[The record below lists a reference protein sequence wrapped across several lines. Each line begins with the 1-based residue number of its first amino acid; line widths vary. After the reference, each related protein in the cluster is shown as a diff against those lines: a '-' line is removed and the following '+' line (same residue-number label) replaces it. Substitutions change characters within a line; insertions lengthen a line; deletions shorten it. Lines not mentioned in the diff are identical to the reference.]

1 MKSIREIIGLPENAE
16 IEYKSAKGGFPES
29 LWETF
34 SAFANTNGGVIVLG
48 VKEKDWKYIP
58 SHTTKEQL
66 LSYKKIFWDTMRNR
80 GKISATLVT
89 ENDVMIGNW
98 QDAPV
103 LIIKVPRASYNM
115 RPVYLT
121 HNPFGHTYIRNH
133 EGDYC
138 CSDEEVKRMFA
149 DAQVTQHSFDS
160 DILPNFSMNDI
171 DEETLRAYRQRFLLR
186 LESHPWNEVD
196 DLTFLTKI
204 GGYRID
210 RETGKEGF
218 TRGGLLMSGKYAS
231 ITDPVCTPWYFPDY
245 QEWLE
250 DDDTQRWT
258 DRIYPNGTWEPNLY
272 QFFHRVY
279 TKLAQYQPVKFSLKG
294 IERIDDTSAHMAM
307 REALVNTL
315 VHCNYAIQGNI
326 LIKRTTD
333 GIIMRNPGR
342 MLISI
347 DDFYA
352 GSHSTCRNP
361 YIQKMFM
368 LLGYGERA
376 GSGADIIVRGW
387 LKYNKERPVIV
398 ESVAKEETTLTM
410 PTQRFAIKH
419 SQDVP
424 SLVPSNVLSNV
435 PSDVSS
441 QSMISDNLGHVLAD
455 MTKTQL
461 NKATKVIWALCEKE
475 ELPMQ
480 VLMQFAGESN
490 RSRFRQNIMTP
501 LIQKGYVTPTSAES
515 PNSPKQTYKL
525 TKQGFSIMQPPAY
538 LTDPQSL

>member
-1 MKSIREIIGLPENAE
+1 MKSIREKIGLPENVE

-48 VKEKDWKYIP
+48 VKEKDGKYIP
-58 SHTTKEQL
+58 SFATQEQL
-66 LSYKKIFWDTMRNR
+66 LSYKKIFWDTVRNR

-98 QDAPV
+98 QDVPV

-115 RPVYLT
+115 
-121 HNPFGHTYIRNH
+121 
-133 EGDYC
+133 
-138 CSDEEVKRMFA
+138 
-149 DAQVTQHSFDS
+149 
-160 DILPNFSMNDI
+160 
-171 DEETLRAYRQRFLLR
+171 
-186 LESHPWNEVD
+186 
-196 DLTFLTKI
+196 
-204 GGYRID
+204 
-210 RETGKEGF
+210 
-218 TRGGLLMSGKYAS
+218 
-231 ITDPVCTPWYFPDY
+231 
-245 QEWLE
+245 
-250 DDDTQRWT
+250 
-258 DRIYPNGTWEPNLY
+258 
-272 QFFHRVY
+272 
-279 TKLAQYQPVKFSLKG
+279 
-294 IERIDDTSAHMAM
+294 
-307 REALVNTL
+307 
-315 VHCNYAIQGNI
+315 
-326 LIKRTTD
+326 
-333 GIIMRNPGR
+333 
-342 MLISI
+342 
-347 DDFYA
+347 
-352 GSHSTCRNP
+352 
-361 YIQKMFM
+361 
-368 LLGYGERA
+368 
-376 GSGADIIVRGW
+376 
-387 LKYNKERPVIV
+387 RPVIV

-461 NKATKVIWALCEKE
+461 NKATKVILALCEKE

-490 RSRFRQNIMTP
+490 RSRFRQHIMTP
-501 LIQKGYVTPTSAES
+501 LIQKGYITPTSAES

-538 LTDPQSL
+538 ITDPQSL

>member
-16 IEYKSAKGGFPES
+16 IEYKSAKGGFPENV
-29 LWETF
+29 WETF
-34 SAFANTNGGVIVLG
+34 SAFANTNGGIIVLG
-48 VKEKDWKYIP
+48 VKEKDGKYIP
-58 SHTTKEQL
+58 SYATQEQL
-66 LSYKKIFWDTMRNR
+66 LSYKKIFWDTVRNR

-89 ENDVMIGNW
+89 ENDVMIENW

-138 CSDEEVKRMFA
+138 CSEEVKRMFA
-149 DAQVTQHSFDS
+149 DAQVAQHSFDS
-160 DILPNFSMNDI
+160 EILPNFSMNDI
-171 DEETLRAYRQRFLLR
+171 DGETLRAYRQRFLLR
-186 LESHPWNEVD
+186 VESHPWNEVD

-204 GGYRID
+204 GGYRTD
-210 RETGKEGF
+210 RETGKKGF
-218 TRGGLLMSGKYAS
+218 TRGGLLMFGKYAS
-231 ITDPVCTPWYFPDY
+231 ITDPVCAPWYFPDY

-326 LIKRTTD
+326 LIKRTTE

-376 GSGADIIVRGW
+376 GSGADIIVKGW

-398 ESVAKEETTLTM
+398 ESVAKEETMLTM
-410 PTQRFAIKH
+410 PTQHFAIKNN
-419 SQDVP
+419 QDVP
-424 SLVPSNVLSNV
+424 SNVPSSVPSNV
-435 PSDVSS
+435 PS
-441 QSMISDNLGHVLAD
+441 QSLISGNLRLVFVD
-455 MTKTQL
+455 MTETQL
-461 NKATKVIWALCEKE
+461 NKAAKVILALGERE
-475 ELPMQ
+475 ELPMS
-480 VLMQFAGESN
+480 VLMQIAGDSN

-501 LIQKGYVTPTSAES
+501 LIQKGYVAPTSSES

-525 TKQGFSIMQPPAY
+525 AKQGFSLTQPPAY

>member
-34 SAFANTNGGVIVLG
+34 SAFANTNGGVIILG
-48 VKEKDWKYIP
+48 VKEKDGKYIP
-58 SHTTKEQL
+58 SYATQEQL
-66 LSYKKIFWDTMRNR
+66 LSYKKIFWDTVRNR

-89 ENDVMIGNW
+89 ENDVMIENW

-204 GGYRID
+204 GVYRID

-218 TRGGLLMSGKYAS
+218 TRGGLLMFGKYAS

-279 TKLAQYQPVKFSLKG
+279 TKLAQYQPVKFLLKG
-294 IERIDDTSAHMAM
+294 IERVDDTSAHMAM

-410 PTQRFAIKH
+410 PMQRFSIKH
-419 SQDVP
+419 SRD
-424 SLVPSNVLSNV
+424 VPSNVPSNV

-461 NKATKVIWALCEKE
+461 NKATKVILALCEKE

>member
-1 MKSIREIIGLPENAE
+1 MKSIREIIGLPENVE

-34 SAFANTNGGVIVLG
+34 SAFANTNGGIIVLG
-48 VKEKDWKYIP
+48 VKEKDGKYIP
-58 SHTTKEQL
+58 SCATQEHL
-66 LSYKKIFWDTMRNR
+66 LSYKKIFWDTVRNR
-80 GKISATLVT
+80 NKISATLVT
-89 ENDVMIGNW
+89 ENDVMIENW

-103 LIIKVPRASYNM
+103 LIIKVPRAPYNM

-149 DAQVTQHSFDS
+149 DAQVAQHSFDS

-204 GGYRID
+204 GAYRID

-218 TRGGLLMSGKYAS
+218 TRAGLLMFGKYAS

-250 DDDTQRWT
+250 DDNTQRWT

-326 LIKRTTD
+326 LIKRTKD

-376 GSGADIIVRGW
+376 GSGADIIVKGW

-410 PTQRFAIKH
+410 PTQHFTIKH

-424 SLVPSNVLSNV
+424 SVVPSVV
-435 PSDVSS
+435 PSIVPSGVSS
-441 QSMISDNLGHVLAD
+441 QSLISDNLGHVLAD

-461 NKATKVIWALCEKE
+461 NKVTKVILALCEKE

-490 RSRFRQNIMTP
+490 RSRFRQHIMTP
-501 LIQKGYVTPTSAES
+501 LIQKGYITPTSAES

-538 LTDPQSL
+538 ITDPQSL

>member
-1 MKSIREIIGLPENAE
+1 MKSIREIIGLQENAE

-29 LWETF
+29 VWETF
-34 SAFANTNGGVIVLG
+34 SAFANTNGGIIVLG
-48 VKEKDWKYIP
+48 VKEKDGKYIP
-58 SHTTKEQL
+58 SYATQEQL
-66 LSYKKIFWDTMRNR
+66 LSYKKIFWDTVRNR
-80 GKISATLVT
+80 NKISVTLVT
-89 ENDVMIGNW
+89 GNDVMIENW

-103 LIIKVPRASYNM
+103 LIIKVPRAPYNM

-171 DEETLRAYRQRFLLR
+171 DGETLRAYRQRFLLR

-204 GGYRID
+204 GAYRID
-210 RETGKEGF
+210 RETGEEGF
-218 TRGGLLMSGKYAS
+218 TRGGLLMFGKYAS

-294 IERIDDTSAHMAM
+294 IERIDDTFAHTAM

-376 GSGADIIVRGW
+376 GSGADIIVKGW
-387 LKYNKERPVIV
+387 LKYNRERPVIV

-410 PTQRFAIKH
+410 PTQHFAIKNN
-419 SQDVP
+419 QDVP
-424 SLVPSNVLSNV
+424 SSVPSSVLSVVPSNV
-435 PSDVSS
+435 PS
-441 QSMISDNLGHVLAD
+441 QSLISGNLGLVFVD
-455 MTKTQL
+455 MTETQL
-461 NKATKVIWALCEKE
+461 NKAAKVILALCERE

-480 VLMQFAGESN
+480 VLMQIAGESN

-501 LIQKGYVTPTSAES
+501 LIQKGYVAPTSSES

-525 TKQGFSIMQPPAY
+525 TKQGFSLTQPPAY

>member
-48 VKEKDWKYIP
+48 VKEKNGKYIP
-58 SHTTKEQL
+58 SFVTQEQL
-66 LSYKKIFWDTMRNR
+66 LSYKKIFWDTVRNR

-204 GGYRID
+204 GAYRID

-218 TRGGLLMSGKYAS
+218 TRGGLLMFGKYAS

-258 DRIYPNGTWEPNLY
+258 DRIYPNGTWESNLY

-279 TKLAQYQPVKFSLKG
+279 TKLAQYQPVRFSLRG
-294 IERIDDTSAHMAM
+294 IERVDDTSAHMAM

-376 GSGADIIVRGW
+376 GSGADIIVKGW

-398 ESVAKEETTLTM
+398 ESVVKEETTLTM
-410 PTQRFAIKH
+410 PTQHFAIKH
-419 SQDVP
+419 SRDVP
-424 SLVPSNVLSNV
+424 SIVPSNVPSNV

-461 NKATKVIWALCEKE
+461 NKATKVILALCEKE

-490 RSRFRQNIMTP
+490 RSRFRQHIMTP

>member
-1 MKSIREIIGLPENAE
+1 
-16 IEYKSAKGGFPES
+16 
-29 LWETF
+29 
-34 SAFANTNGGVIVLG
+34 
-48 VKEKDWKYIP
+48 
-58 SHTTKEQL
+58 
-66 LSYKKIFWDTMRNR
+66 
-80 GKISATLVT
+80 
-89 ENDVMIGNW
+89 
-98 QDAPV
+98 
-103 LIIKVPRASYNM
+103 
-115 RPVYLT
+115 
-121 HNPFGHTYIRNH
+121 
-133 EGDYC
+133 
-138 CSDEEVKRMFA
+138 EEVKRMFA
-149 DAQVTQHSFDS
+149 DAQVAQHSFDS
-160 DILPNFSMNDI
+160 EILPNFSMNDI
-171 DEETLRAYRQRFLLR
+171 DGETLRAYRQRFLLR
-186 LESHPWNEVD
+186 VESHPWNEVD

-204 GGYRID
+204 GGYRTD
-210 RETGKEGF
+210 RETGKKGF
-218 TRGGLLMSGKYAS
+218 TRGGLLMFGKYAS
-231 ITDPVCTPWYFPDY
+231 ITDPVCAPWYFPDY

-326 LIKRTTD
+326 LIKRTTE

-376 GSGADIIVRGW
+376 GSGADIIVKGW

-398 ESVAKEETTLTM
+398 ESVAKEETMLTM
-410 PTQRFAIKH
+410 PTQHFAIKNN
-419 SQDVP
+419 QDVP
-424 SLVPSNVLSNV
+424 SNV
-435 PSDVSS
+435 PS
-441 QSMISDNLGHVLAD
+441 QSLISGNLRLVFVD
-455 MTKTQL
+455 MTETQL
-461 NKATKVIWALCEKE
+461 NKAAKVILALGERE
-475 ELPMQ
+475 ELPMS
-480 VLMQFAGESN
+480 VLMQIAGDSN

-501 LIQKGYVTPTSAES
+501 LIQKGYVAPTSSES

-525 TKQGFSIMQPPAY
+525 AKQGFSLTQPPAY

>member
-1 MKSIREIIGLPENAE
+1 M
-16 IEYKSAKGGFPES
+16 
-29 LWETF
+29 
-34 SAFANTNGGVIVLG
+34 
-48 VKEKDWKYIP
+48 
-58 SHTTKEQL
+58 
-66 LSYKKIFWDTMRNR
+66 
-80 GKISATLVT
+80 
-89 ENDVMIGNW
+89 
-98 QDAPV
+98 
-103 LIIKVPRASYNM
+103 
-115 RPVYLT
+115 
-121 HNPFGHTYIRNH
+121 
-133 EGDYC
+133 
-138 CSDEEVKRMFA
+138 
-149 DAQVTQHSFDS
+149 
-160 DILPNFSMNDI
+160 
-171 DEETLRAYRQRFLLR
+171 
-186 LESHPWNEVD
+186 D

-204 GGYRID
+204 GGYRTD
-210 RETGKEGF
+210 RETGKKGF
-218 TRGGLLMSGKYAS
+218 TRGGLLMFGKYAS
-231 ITDPVCTPWYFPDY
+231 ITDPVCAPWYFPDY

-326 LIKRTTD
+326 LIKRTTE

-376 GSGADIIVRGW
+376 GSGADIIVKGW

-398 ESVAKEETTLTM
+398 ESVAKEETMLTM
-410 PTQRFAIKH
+410 PTQHFAIKNN
-419 SQDVP
+419 QDVP
-424 SLVPSNVLSNV
+424 SNVPSSVPSNV
-435 PSDVSS
+435 PS
-441 QSMISDNLGHVLAD
+441 QSLISGNLRLVFVD
-455 MTKTQL
+455 MTETQL
-461 NKATKVIWALCEKE
+461 NKAAKVILALGERE
-475 ELPMQ
+475 ELPMS
-480 VLMQFAGESN
+480 VLMQIAGDSN

-501 LIQKGYVTPTSAES
+501 LIQKGYVAPTSSES

-525 TKQGFSIMQPPAY
+525 AKQGFSLTQPPAY

>member
-1 MKSIREIIGLPENAE
+1 MIGLYMKSILEIIGLAENAE
-16 IEYKSAKGGFPES
+16 TEYKSAKGGLPGS

-48 VKEKDWKYIP
+48 VKEEGGKFLPDYL
-58 SHTTKEQL
+58 TEEQVRA
-66 LSYKKIFWDTMRNR
+66 YKKNFWDLAHNR
-80 GKISATLVT
+80 GKLSATLVT
-89 ENDVMIGNW
+89 ENDVRIENW
-98 QDAPV
+98 LDVPV
-103 LIIKVPRASYNM
+103 LTIKVPRAPYDI

-121 HNPFGHTYIRNH
+121 HNPFGNTYIRNH

-149 DAQVTQHSFDS
+149 DAQIAQHSFDS
-160 DILPNFSMNDI
+160 DILPNFSMDDI
-171 DEETLRAYRQRFLLR
+171 DAETLRAYRQRFLLR
-186 LESHPWNEVD
+186 MESHPWNEVD
-196 DLTFLTKI
+196 DLTFLSKI
-204 GGYRID
+204 GAYRID
-210 RETGKEGF
+210 RETDKEGF
-218 TRGGLLMSGKYAS
+218 TRAGLLMFGKFAS

-294 IERIDDTSAHMAM
+294 IERVDDTSAHIAM

-315 VHCNYAIQGNI
+315 VHCNYAVQGNI
-326 LIKRTTD
+326 LIKRTTN

-376 GSGADIIVRGW
+376 GSGADIIVKGW
-387 LKYNKERPVIV
+387 LKYNRERPVIV
-398 ESVAKEETTLTM
+398 ESVEKEETTLTM
-410 PTQRFAIKH
+410 STQHLAIKRNP
-419 SQDVP
+419 DVP
-424 SLVPSNVLSNV
+424 STVPSTV
-435 PSDVSS
+435 PSQFRIFS
-441 QSMISDNLGHVLAD
+441 NLGVVFVD
-455 MTKTQL
+455 MTETQL
-461 NKATKVIWALCEKE
+461 NKATKVILALNERE

-490 RSRFRQNIMTP
+490 RSRFRQNIMSP
-501 LIQKGYVTPTSAES
+501 LIQKGYVVPTSAES
-515 PNSPKQTYKL
+515 PNNPKQTYKL
-525 TKQGFSIMQPPAY
+525 TKQGFSITQPPAY

>member
-48 VKEKDWKYIP
+48 VKEKDGKYIP

-66 LSYKKIFWDTMRNR
+66 LSYKKIFWDTVRNR

-204 GGYRID
+204 GVYRID

-218 TRGGLLMSGKYAS
+218 TRGGLLMFGKYAS

-279 TKLAQYQPVKFSLKG
+279 TKLAQYQPVKFLLKG
-294 IERIDDTSAHMAM
+294 IERVDDTSAHMAM

-376 GSGADIIVRGW
+376 GSGADIIVKGW
-387 LKYNKERPVIV
+387 LKYNKERPAIV

-424 SLVPSNVLSNV
+424 SDVSSNVPSNV
-435 PSDVSS
+435 PSSVSS
-441 QSMISDNLGHVLAD
+441 QSLISDNLGHVLAD

-461 NKATKVIWALCEKE
+461 NKATKVILALYEKE

-490 RSRFRQNIMTP
+490 RSRFRQNVMTP

-538 LTDPQSL
+538 VTDPQSL

>member
-1 MKSIREIIGLPENAE
+1 MKSILEIIGLPENAE
-16 IEYKSAKGGFPES
+16 IEYKSAKGGLPGS

-48 VKEKDWKYIP
+48 VKEEGGKFLPDYL
-58 SHTTKEQL
+58 TEEQL
-66 LSYKKIFWDTMRNR
+66 RAYKKNFWDLAHNR
-80 GKISATLVT
+80 GKLSATLVT
-89 ENDVMIGNW
+89 ENDVRIENW
-98 QDAPV
+98 LDVPV
-103 LIIKVPRASYNM
+103 LTIKVPRAPYDI

-121 HNPFGHTYIRNH
+121 HNPFGNTYIRNH

-149 DAQVTQHSFDS
+149 DAQIAQHSFDS
-160 DILPNFSMNDI
+160 DILPNFSMDDI
-171 DEETLRAYRQRFLLR
+171 DAETLRAYRQRFLLR
-186 LESHPWNEVD
+186 MESHPWNEVD
-196 DLTFLTKI
+196 DLTFLSKI
-204 GGYRID
+204 GAYRID

-218 TRGGLLMSGKYAS
+218 TRAGILMFGKFAS

-294 IERIDDTSAHMAM
+294 IERVDDTSAHIAM

-342 MLISI
+342 MLISV

-376 GSGADIIVRGW
+376 GSGADIIVKGW
-387 LKYNKERPVIV
+387 LKYNRERPVIV
-398 ESVAKEETTLTM
+398 ESVEKEETTLTM
-410 PTQRFAIKH
+410 STQHLAIK
-419 SQDVP
+419 SNPDVP
-424 SLVPSNVLSNV
+424 STVPSNVPSTV
-435 PSDVSS
+435 PSQFRIFS
-441 QSMISDNLGHVLAD
+441 NLGVVFVD
-455 MTKTQL
+455 MTETQL
-461 NKATKVIWALCEKE
+461 NKATKVILALNERE

-490 RSRFRQNIMTP
+490 RSRFRQNIMSP
-501 LIQKGYVTPTSAES
+501 LIQKGYVVPTSAES
-515 PNSPKQTYKL
+515 PNNPKQTYKL
-525 TKQGFSIMQPPAY
+525 TKQGFSITQPPAY

>member
-16 IEYKSAKGGFPES
+16 IEYKSAKGGLPES

-48 VKEKDWKYIP
+48 VKEKDGKYIP
-58 SHTTKEQL
+58 SFATQEQL
-66 LSYKKIFWDTMRNR
+66 LSYKKIFWDTVRNR
-80 GKISATLVT
+80 GKISATLVA
-89 ENDVMIGNW
+89 ENDVMIENW

-204 GGYRID
+204 GVYRID

-218 TRGGLLMSGKYAS
+218 TRGGLLMFGKYAS

-424 SLVPSNVLSNV
+424 SLVPSSVLSVVPSNV
-435 PSDVSS
+435 PS
-441 QSMISDNLGHVLAD
+441 QSLISGNLGLVFVD
-455 MTKTQL
+455 MTETQL
-461 NKATKVIWALCEKE
+461 NKAAKVILALCERE

-480 VLMQFAGESN
+480 VLMQIAGESN

-501 LIQKGYVTPTSAES
+501 LIQKGYVAPTSSES

-538 LTDPQSL
+538 ITDPQSL

>member
-1 MKSIREIIGLPENAE
+1 MKSILEIIGLSENAE
-16 IEYKSAKGGFPES
+16 IEYKSAKGGLPGS

-48 VKEKDWKYIP
+48 VKEEGGKFLPDYLAE
-58 SHTTKEQL
+58 EQL
-66 LSYKKIFWDTMRNR
+66 RAYKKNFWDLAHNR
-80 GKISATLVT
+80 GKLSATLVT
-89 ENDVMIGNW
+89 ENDVRIENW
-98 QDAPV
+98 LDVPV
-103 LIIKVPRASYNM
+103 LTIKVLRAPYDI

-121 HNPFGHTYIRNH
+121 HNPFGNTYIRNH

-149 DAQVTQHSFDS
+149 DAQIAQHSFDS
-160 DILPNFSMNDI
+160 DILPNFSMDDI
-171 DEETLRAYRQRFLLR
+171 DAETLRVYRQRFLLR
-186 LESHPWNEVD
+186 MESHPWNEVD
-196 DLTFLTKI
+196 DLTFLSKI
-204 GGYRID
+204 GAYRID
-210 RETGKEGF
+210 RETDKEGF
-218 TRGGLLMSGKYAS
+218 TRAGILMFGKFAS

-294 IERIDDTSAHMAM
+294 IERVDDTSAHIAM

-376 GSGADIIVRGW
+376 GSGADIIVKGW
-387 LKYNKERPVIV
+387 LKYNRERPVIA
-398 ESVAKEETTLTM
+398 ESVEKEETTLTM
-410 PTQRFAIKH
+410 PTQHVAIKRN
-419 SQDVP
+419 
-424 SLVPSNVLSNV
+424 LTVPSNVPSNV
-435 PSDVSS
+435 PSTVPS
-441 QSMISDNLGHVLAD
+441 QVRIFSNLGVVFVD
-455 MTKTQL
+455 MTETQL
-461 NKATKVIWALCEKE
+461 NKATKVIMALYERE

-480 VLMQFAGESN
+480 ALMQYAGESN
-490 RSRFRQNIMTP
+490 RSRFRQNIMSP
-501 LIQKGYVTPTSAES
+501 LIQKGYVVPTSAES
-515 PNSPKQTYKL
+515 PNNPKQTYKL
-525 TKQGFSIMQPPAY
+525 TKQGFSITQPPAY